1 MGRLRALTLRMGLAA
16 GAWAATSCAPSGF
29 ENQTQIDSVRILA
42 SSADTPYAAP
52 GATVNLSVLAVD
64 GRQDQPE
71 PMQVY
76 WIPLVCK
83 DPPNDAYYGC
93 FAQLE
98 GRGGGGADAG
108 AGAGAGAIAKIGP
121 GVDLTPFLEAA
132 HAVGPTFRF
141 TMPADAVTAH
151 EQVPGTDAY
160 GIAILFNIACAGH
173 LELLPIDP
181 SNINPQTVP
190 LGCFDKSEN
199 RLGPR
204 DFVFGFTRVYSYPP
218 DSGITNANPVIGGID
233 VDGQSLDILPGPAGP
248 GVVTRLLTHAACT
261 AGGSCPKVHL
271 GPVVPASSQEA
282 YTLDGAPRKEEIW
295 ADFFASIG
303 TLTDGA
309 RLLYD
314 ATSGSI
320 GGPDATDDQWQ
331 PPDTPGE
338 GTIWIVVHD
347 NRGGAT
353 WATIHVL
360 VQ

>member
-1 MGRLRALTLRMGLAA
+1 MGRLRVLTLRLGLAA
-16 GAWAATSCAPSGF
+16 GAWAVSSCAPSGF
-29 ENQTQIDSVRILA
+29 ENPTQVDSVRILA

-52 GATVNLSVLAVD
+52 GATVNVSVLAVD
-64 GRQDQPE
+64 ERPDQPE

-98 GRGGGGADAG
+98 GRGGRGADAG
-108 AGAGAGAIAKIGP
+108 AGAGALARIGP
-121 GVDLTPFLEAA
+121 GVDLTPFL
-132 HAVGPTFRF
+132 PPPSPYFQF
-141 TMPADAVTAH
+141 KMPEDAVSAH
-151 EQVPGTDAY
+151 EQTPGTDAY
-160 GIAILFNIACAGH
+160 GLAILFNVACAGH
-173 LELLPIDP
+173 LELLPLDP

-190 LGCFDKSEN
+190 LGCFDAAHHQ
-199 RLGPR
+199 LGPK
-204 DFVFGFTRVYSYPP
+204 DFVFGFTRVYAYPP
-218 DSGITNANPVIGGID
+218 GSGITNANPVLGGMD
-233 VDGQSLDILPGPAGP
+233 VDGQPLDLLPGPPGP
-248 GVVTRLLTHAACT
+248 GVVTKLLTHAACSP
-261 AGGSCPKVHL
+261 GGSCPKVHL

-282 YTLDGAPRKEEIW
+282 YTLNGTPLKEEIW

-314 ATSGSI
+314 AKSGSI
-320 GGPDATDDQWQ
+320 GGPSDTDNQWQ
-331 PPDTPGE
+331 PPDAPGE
-338 GTIWIVVHD
+338 GYIWIVVHD